1 MQANFSSIS
10 LKKSPSLNKSHQ
22 LLNSGTFTKKEH
34 GRAVEL
40 NFGIRGISVL
50 SLEVCKKNVN
60 FIKEGCIITLEF
72 RLGRFLFTVQTDR
85 VESPESNRGFFFR
98 LHLSRNS
105 TTSELH
111 DFPP

>member
-50 SLEVCKKNVN
+50 SLDVN

-72 RLGRFLFTVQTDR
+72 RLGRFLFTLQTDR
-85 VESPESNRGFFFR
+85 VESPESNRGFFFH